1 MNCSLGH
8 TDTATKIEEDEK
20 AILSN
25 FEPPAHIL
33 RPISCLMM
41 HTDDDENHSYAH
53 ETTMSILEQLKPY
66 SWESKAVMVLA
77 AFSVEYGTFFH
88 LSQVSAED
96 SLGRS
101 LAVLCHVHVFHK
113 NLRATSDYNHIVMNA
128 YETVKRIIELKILF
142 SEGYEEEFVPS
153 LTEAMHEFPA
163 FVYWVVLTIV
173 ACALHF
179 KFFLGSH
186 WKAIYNLSSI
196 SSKIFAVHS
205 KIKAL
210 TGRIRKEI
218 AHAYGSPESSKGM
231 LDILIEDLDLSD

>member
-1 MNCSLGH
+1 
-8 TDTATKIEEDEK
+8 
-20 AILSN
+20 
-25 FEPPAHIL
+25 
-33 RPISCLMM
+33 MM

-101 LAVLCHVHVFHK
+101 LAVF
-113 NLRATSDYNHIVMNA
+113 
-128 YETVKRIIELKILF
+128 
-142 SEGYEEEFVPS
+142 EGYEEEFVPS